1 MKNIIFIHGLESSGK
16 GFKGVY
22 LKKIIPEIL
31 TPDFIEFDQKISIND
46 LLEKRMAQLKLIL
59 REKDLW
65 VLIGS
70 SFGGLMG
77 ALYTLQNPKKVR
89 KLILLAPYLAP
100 SVLDLE
106 KYNPVDVPVIAYHG
120 KNDDVVQFKTSRE
133 QAYKL
138 FTNIEYNKTNDDHSL
153 INFTKLFRRT
163 ESFYILKEFFKN
175 WTPIFLYS
183 HSNFYKLTIYFSII
197 IN

>member
-22 LKKIIPEIL
+22 LKKLIPEIL
-31 TPDFIEFDQKISIND
+31 TPDFIEFDQKKSIND
-46 LLEKRMAQLKLIL
+46 LLEKRMAQLKSIL

-77 ALYTLQNPKKVR
+77 ALYTLQNPKKVKR
-89 KLILLAPYLAP
+89 LILLAPYLEP

-120 KNDDVVQFKTSRE
+120 ENDDVVQLKPSRE
-133 QAYKL
+133 QAYNL
-138 FTNIEYNKTNDDHSL
+138 FTNIEYNSTKDDHKLHKTVKELDWIYL
-153 INFTKLFRRT
+153 I
-163 ESFYILKEFFKN
+163 S
-175 WTPIFLYS
+175 
-183 HSNFYKLTIYFSII
+183 
-197 IN
+197 

>member
-22 LKKIIPEIL
+22 LKKLIPEIL
-31 TPDFIEFDQKISIND
+31 TPDFIEFDQKKSIND
-46 LLEKRMAQLKLIL
+46 LLEKRMAQLKSIL

-77 ALYTLQNPKKVR
+77 ALYTLQNPKKVKR
-89 KLILLAPYLAP
+89 LILLAPYLEP

-120 KNDDVVQFKTSRE
+120 KNDDVVRLKTSRE

-138 FTNIEYNKTNDDHSL
+138 FTNIEYNSTKDDHKLHKTVKELDWIYL
-153 INFTKLFRRT
+153 I
-163 ESFYILKEFFKN
+163 S
-175 WTPIFLYS
+175 
-183 HSNFYKLTIYFSII
+183 
-197 IN
+197 

>member
-1 MKNIIFIHGLESSGK
+1 MKNVIFIHGLESTGK

-22 LKKIIPEIL
+22 LKKLIPEIL
-31 TPDFIEFDQKISIND
+31 TPDFIEFDQKKSIND
-46 LLEKRMAQLKLIL
+46 LLEKRMAQLKSIL

-77 ALYTLQNPKKVR
+77 ALYTLQNPKKVK

-100 SVLDLE
+100 SALDLE

-120 KNDDVVQFKTSRE
+120 KNDEVVQLKKSRE

-138 FTNIEYNKTNDDHSL
+138 FTNIEYNSTKDNHKLHKTVKELDWIYL
-153 INFTKLFRRT
+153 I
-163 ESFYILKEFFKN
+163 S
-175 WTPIFLYS
+175 
-183 HSNFYKLTIYFSII
+183 
-197 IN
+197 

>member
-1 MKNIIFIHGLESSGK
+1 MIWINEKIISTKLLKMNIVFIHGLESSGK

-22 LKKIIPEIL
+22 LKKLIPEIL
-31 TPDFIEFDQKISIND
+31 TPDFIEFDQKKSISD
-46 LLEKRMAQLKLIL
+46 LLEKRMAQLTSIL

-77 ALYTLQNPKKVR
+77 ALYTLQNPKKVK

-100 SVLDLE
+100 SVLDIE

-120 KNDDVVQFKTSRE
+120 KNDEVVQLKTSRE

-138 FTNIEYNKTNDDHSL
+138 FTNIEYNSTDDDHMLHETVKMLDWVYL
-153 INFTKLFRRT
+153 I
-163 ESFYILKEFFKN
+163 S
-175 WTPIFLYS
+175 
-183 HSNFYKLTIYFSII
+183 
-197 IN
+197 

>member
-1 MKNIIFIHGLESSGK
+1 MRKLFLPCIFIHGLESSGK

-22 LKKIIPEIL
+22 LKKLIPEIL
-31 TPDFIEFDQKISIND
+31 TPDFIEFDQKKSIND
-46 LLEKRMAQLKLIL
+46 LLEKRMAQLKSIL

-77 ALYTLQNPKKVR
+77 ALYTLQNPKKVK

-120 KNDDVVQFKTSRE
+120 KNDEVVQFKTSRE

-138 FTNIEYNKTNDDHSL
+138 FTNIEYNSTNDDHSL
-153 INFTKLFRRT
+153 QKTV
-163 ESFYILKEFFKN
+163 KEID
-175 WTPIFLYS
+175 W
-183 HSNFYKLTIYFSII
+183 IYLIS
-197 IN
+197 